1 MKNILL
7 IPDSFKGTMSSE
19 EICSI
24 MDRAIKVHYPDAKVK
39 QIPVADGGEGSVDA
53 FLQALGGD
61 KRTLTVQGPFGEPM
75 ESFYGVVK
83 GSTAIIEMAACAGLP
98 LVGDELH
105 PERTTTYGVGELI
118 LAAAK
123 SGCKEIIVGLGGS
136 ATNDAGCGAAAACGV
151 LFKDEKG
158 KAFIPT
164 GGTLHQVASIDCSG
178 LDKALQNISITTM
191 CDIDNPFYGTKGAA
205 YIFGPQKGADA
216 EMVKIL
222 DANLESLAKIISK
235 DCKLDVQA
243 IPGSGAAGGM
253 GGGMAAFFG
262 SALQMGIET
271 VLDTVNFGKLLET
284 ADMVLTGEGKIDSQS
299 LRGKVV
305 IGVARRAKK
314 ANVPVLA
321 VVGDISDDV
330 EGAYDEGVSGIFS
343 INRLA
348 VDFKIAKKR
357 AHKDMAMT
365 IDNLMRFTKRM
376 GL

>member
-24 MDRAIKVHYPDAKVK
+24 MDRAIKNHYPDALVK

-53 FLQALGGD
+53 FLQALGGE
-61 KRTLTVQGPFGEPM
+61 KRLLTVQGPFGKPM

-98 LVGDELH
+98 LVGDELF
-105 PERTTTYGVGELI
+105 PDKTTTYGVGQLI

-136 ATNDAGCGAAAACGV
+136 ATNDGGCGSAAACGV
-151 LFKDEKG
+151 LFKDDKG
-158 KAFIPT
+158 NAFIPT
-164 GGTLHQVASIDCSG
+164 GGTLHKVASIDCSG
-178 LDKALQNISITTM
+178 LDKALDGVSITTM

-205 YIFGPQKGADA
+205 YIFGPQKGADP
-216 EMVKIL
+216 EMVKTL
-222 DANLESLAKIISK
+222 NANLESLAGVIQR

-262 SALQMGIET
+262 STLQMGIET
-271 VLDTVNFGKLLET
+271 VLDTVNFDTLLET
-284 ADMVLTGEGKIDSQS
+284 ADLVLTGEGKIDSQS

-305 IGVARRAKK
+305 IGVARRAKM
-314 ANVPVLA
+314 ANVPVVA
-321 VVGDISDDV
+321 IVGDISDDV
-330 EGAYDEGVSGIFS
+330 EGAYDEGVSAIFS

-348 VDFKIAKKR
+348 VDFKIAKTR
-357 AHKDMAMT
+357 AHQDMEKT
-365 IDNLMRFTKRM
+365 VDNLMRFIKRM

>member
-24 MDRAIKVHYPDAKVK
+24 MDKAIKNHYPEALVK

-61 KRTLTVQGPFGEPM
+61 KRFMTVQGPFGKPM

-83 GSTAIIEMAACAGLP
+83 KSTAVIEMAACAGLP
-98 LVGDELH
+98 LVGDDLF
-105 PERTTTYGVGELI
+105 PDRTTTYGVGQLI

-123 SGCKEIIVGLGGS
+123 SGCNEIIVGLGGS
-136 ATNDAGCGAAAACGV
+136 STNDGGCGAAAACGV

-158 KAFIPT
+158 IDFIPT
-164 GGTLHQVASIDCSG
+164 GGTLHKVASIDCSG
-178 LDKALQNISITTM
+178 LDKALEGVSITTM
-191 CDIDNPFYGTKGAA
+191 CDIDNPFYGPKGAA
-205 YIFGPQKGADA
+205 YIFGPQKGANP
-216 EMVKIL
+216 EMVRTL
-222 DANLESLAKIISK
+222 NANLESLASVIKN
-235 DCKLDVQA
+235 DCNLDVQA

-262 SALQMGIET
+262 STLQMGIET
-271 VLDTVNFGKLLET
+271 VLDTVNFDKLLEK
-284 ADMVLTGEGKIDSQS
+284 ADLVLTGEGKIDSQS

-314 ANVPVLA
+314 ANVPVVA

-330 EGAYDEGVSGIFS
+330 EGAYDEGVSAIFS

-348 VDFKIAKKR
+348 VDFKIAKTR
-357 AHKDMAMT
+357 AKQDMEKT
-365 IDNLMRFTKRM
+365 VDNLMRFIKRM